1 MAFGFFKKVE
11 AADLILHNG
20 HVFTQNP
27 ELPWASAVACKGEE
41 IMAVGNFDDMDG
53 IIGNDTQVIDLD
65 GKYVFP
71 GFIDIHRSPVLKTF
85 EGRYADLSEC
95 SSPEDVAE
103 AIRDWEYIIYLA
115 TKN

>member
-41 IMAVGNFDDMDG
+41 IMAVGNFDDMSGISDYAYAAVSALAGEG
-53 IIGNDTQVIDLD
+53 IINGTGEN
-65 GKYVFP
+65 KF
-71 GFIDIHRSPVLKTF
+71 SPKNNTT
-85 EGRYADLSEC
+85 R
-95 SSPEDVAE
+95 AE
-103 AIRDWEYIIYLA
+103 AAVLINA
-115 TKN
+115 FMKGVK